1 MNHSKVVLPKPH
13 RRDDVA
19 WKAIQKVLLLFYL
32 KLGKI
37 HSTHF
42 HVKLPI
48 WNKRD
53 LSVTNIKLN
62 GHICN
67 LKNLKDLSVT
77 NIKLKEPEAFCLE
90 IMSHL
95 PIDYVTMF
103 MQIMESGEQI
113 GLKHFKPIKPL
124 GSGDTGRYF
133 FFSHVFPFQISNYS
147 STRCQFSGKSL
158 TL

>member
-62 GHICN
+62 GHFRN

-90 IMSHL
+90 IMSHFTNWL
-95 PIDYVTMF
+95 CD
-103 MQIMESGEQI
+103 
-113 GLKHFKPIKPL
+113 
-124 GSGDTGRYF
+124 
-133 FFSHVFPFQISNYS
+133 HVFVDHGEWRANRIEAF
-147 STRCQFSGKSL
+147 
-158 TL
+158 